1 MAQLVVALDEN
12 GWSADQV
19 QEDVSEILFD
29 CEATISVTDVGIG
42 PYEFWGSRGCDS
54 RLEVDE
60 VTGDDVVV
68 PVVFE
73 SSGISAEEEETLK
86 QEFFASRVCVVQSRS
101 EEVQGID
108 WDVDIKWT
116 SKAKDGSLVFSVSLA

>member
-68 PVVFE
+68 PVEIRTF
-73 SSGISAEEEETLK
+73 SACTAT
-86 QEFFASRVCVVQSRS
+86 QNQVCDLPCR
-101 EEVQGID
+101 
-108 WDVDIKWT
+108 WRCKRYRMRT
-116 SKAKDGSLVFSVSLA
+116 RPAGSV

>member
-1 MAQLVVALDEN
+1 MTQLVVVLDKD

-19 QEDVSEILFD
+19 QEDVSEILCD
-29 CEATISVTDVGIG
+29 CEATISVIDVGIG
-42 PYEFWGSRGCDS
+42 PYEFWGSRGVDS
-54 RLEVDE
+54 RLGVDE

-73 SSGISAEEEETLK
+73 SSGISAEEEEALK

-101 EEVQGID
+101 EEVRGID